1 MIWIHGLHIPYQLKI
16 IAKLFEYGNYL
27 NFCQYL
33 ITKSNLTPEYTR
45 FSNYFQ
51 HSSSFPK
58 QTSNIVKYSNDTLM
72 ASMDFPFLHGCK
84 SHNLYANPD
93 VYTSAGVV
101 ATTYSRFKTSF
112 WIDRILFILTVCIPV
127 IQALILLL
135 LHTILGVT
143 RCLPDTKETTIDYYS
158 STNAFIDRACGLQL
172 TTEVLQG
179 TVKPLPNSFRSSTQI
194 NPEAEITGKEISTIR
209 LQHECYPFVLIIY
222 AIAMWIPH
230 YLYHRS
236 TDRTARRDL
245 CLVRAELHSFRR
257 AVTQELAYLQT
268 LATASTDVGAPTGT
282 FLSPVSTIPTGP
294 TFHQNSLYFQHAPS
308 GYGQNDGTSGRTT
321 AATFGGASGLSQ
333 QTAPTVIH
341 AQQSTT
347 IGTMRGDIGDSPG
360 ISPALPMS
368 FGDADLS
375 APGLLDLPCFHACH
389 ADWSLNTYLA
399 AWQNTDFYWSRYIT
413 KHIVLTVFQGCAI
426 LFIFIIIGI
435 YKGTPFAPLFICQI
449 NESQP
454 PHKLFICMLQ
464 TTFIVNMSVLS
475 LGFLNVTGLI
485 LQIIYF
491 YENFIHIF
499 WLFNTSGSYMGVTTR
514 PNIFLTGVDESRRCF
529 FADYIR
535 LLAYTAFKDTHC
547 EIRTLTVSYS
557 PHLYCSDFHFLSLLC
572 NENAHLLSDSIHIH
586 YWTER
591 YARLCC
597 KRFRRPYWAIRRGSL
612 GHLVRCED
620 LSMKFNFS
628 KIKIRVEVN
637 DFGF

>member
-1 MIWIHGLHIPYQLKI
+1 
-16 IAKLFEYGNYL
+16 
-27 NFCQYL
+27 
-33 ITKSNLTPEYTR
+33 
-45 FSNYFQ
+45 
-51 HSSSFPK
+51 
-58 QTSNIVKYSNDTLM
+58 M
-72 ASMDFPFLHGCK
+72 ASIDIPFFHGSK
-84 SHNLYANPD
+84 DRNVYANPD

-112 WIDRILFILTVCIPV
+112 WIDRILLILTVCIPV
-127 IQALILLL
+127 IQAFVLLL
-135 LHTILGVT
+135 LHALLGVT
-143 RCLPDTKETTIDYYS
+143 RCLPDTKENKLDYYTI
-158 STNAFIDRACGLQL
+158 TNTFIDRACGLQL

-179 TVKPLPNSFRSSTQI
+179 TVKPLPNSFKSSSQI
-194 NPEAEITGKEISTIR
+194 HSESEVTNKEISTIR

-282 FLSPVSTIPTGP
+282 FLSPASTIPTGP
-294 TFHQNSLYFQHAPS
+294 IIHQNGLYYPHTGI
-308 GYGQNDGTSGRTT
+308 GYSGQNDGTSGRTT
-321 AATFGGASGLSQ
+321 AATFGGGSALSQ
-333 QTAPTVIH
+333 TTAPTVIH
-341 AQQSTT
+341 AQQQSAT
-347 IGTMRGDIGDSPG
+347 IGTIRGGGGGGGGIIDSPTL
-360 ISPALPMS
+360 SPALPIS

-399 AWQNTDFYWSRYIT
+399 AWQNTDFYWSRYLT
-413 KHIVLTVFQGCAI
+413 KHIVLLVFHGCTI
-426 LFIFIIIGI
+426 LFTFIIIGI
-435 YKGTPFAPLFICQI
+435 YKGTPFAPLFLCQI
-449 NESQP
+449 NENQP
-454 PHKLFICMLQ
+454 PPKLFI
-464 TTFIVNMSVLS
+464 S
-475 LGFLNVTGLI
+475 
-485 LQIIYF
+485 
-491 YENFIHIF
+491 
-499 WLFNTSGSYMGVTTR
+499 
-514 PNIFLTGVDESRRCF
+514 
-529 FADYIR
+529 
-535 LLAYTAFKDTHC
+535 YTAFKDTHC

-557 PHLYCSDFHFLSLLC
+557 PYLYCSDFHFLSLLC
-572 NENAHLLSDSIHIH
+572 NENAYLFSDSIHIH

-597 KRFRRPYWAIRRGSL
+597 KRFHRPYWAIRRGSL

>member
-1 MIWIHGLHIPYQLKI
+1 MLCFISCLDLFMLKQRS
-16 IAKLFEYGNYL
+16 KLFERGPYL
-27 NFCQYL
+27 HCLRHLVNKCIFTEYF
-33 ITKSNLTPEYTR
+33 KSND
-45 FSNYFQ
+45 YFKD
-51 HSSSFPK
+51 SFIVHRQK
-58 QTSNIVKYSNDTLM
+58 SNIVKHSDDTLM
-72 ASMDFPFLHGCK
+72 ASIDIPFLHGSK
-84 SHNLYANPD
+84 DRNVYANPD

-112 WIDRILFILTVCIPV
+112 WIDRILLILTVCIPA
-127 IQALILLL
+127 IQALVLLL
-135 LHTILGVT
+135 LHALLGVT
-143 RCLPDTKETTIDYYS
+143 RCLPDTKENKLDYYTI
-158 STNAFIDRACGLQL
+158 TNTFIDRACGLQL

-179 TVKPLPNSFRSSTQI
+179 TVKRLPHSFKSSSQI
-194 NPEAEITGKEISTIR
+194 HSESEVTNKEISTIR

-236 TDRTARRDL
+236 IDRTARRDL

-282 FLSPVSTIPTGP
+282 FLSPTSTIPTGP
-294 TFHQNSLYFQHAPS
+294 IIHQNGLYYPHTGI
-308 GYGQNDGTSGRTT
+308 GYGVQNDGTSERTT
-321 AATFGGASGLSQ
+321 FGA
-333 QTAPTVIH
+333 
-341 AQQSTT
+341 
-347 IGTMRGDIGDSPG
+347 
-360 ISPALPMS
+360 ISIS

-389 ADWSLNTYLA
+389 VDWSLNTYLA

-413 KHIVLTVFQGCAI
+413 KHIVLLVFHGCTI
-426 LFIFIIIGI
+426 LFTFIIIGI
-435 YKGTPFAPLFICQI
+435 YKGTPFAPLYICQI
-449 NESQP
+449 NDYQLSN
-454 PHKLFICMLQ
+454 KLFICMLQ
-464 TTFIVNMSVLS
+464 TTFIVNMSILS
-475 LGFLNVTGLI
+475 IGFLNLTSLI
-485 LQIIYF
+485 LQMIYF

-499 WLFNTSGSYMGVTTR
+499 WLFNNNGSYMGITTQ
-514 PNIFLTGVDESRRCF
+514 PNIFLT
-529 FADYIR
+529 
-535 LLAYTAFKDTHC
+535 AYTAFKDTHC
-547 EIRTLTVSYS
+547 EIRTLTVNYS
-557 PHLYCSDFHFLSLLC
+557 PYLYYSDFHFLSLLC
-572 NENAHLLSDSIHIH
+572 NENIHLFSDFIHIH

-597 KRFRRPYWAIRRGSL
+597 KHFHRPYWAIRRGSL

>member
-1 MIWIHGLHIPYQLKI
+1 
-16 IAKLFEYGNYL
+16 
-27 NFCQYL
+27 
-33 ITKSNLTPEYTR
+33 
-45 FSNYFQ
+45 
-51 HSSSFPK
+51 
-58 QTSNIVKYSNDTLM
+58 M
-72 ASMDFPFLHGCK
+72 ASIDIPFLHGSK
-84 SHNLYANPD
+84 DRNVYANPD

-112 WIDRILFILTVCIPV
+112 WIDRILLILTVCIPV
-127 IQALILLL
+127 TQALVLLL
-135 LHTILGVT
+135 LHALLGVT
-143 RCLPDTKETTIDYYS
+143 RCLPDTKENKLDYYTI
-158 STNAFIDRACGLQL
+158 TNTFIDRACGLQL

-179 TVKPLPNSFRSSTQI
+179 TVKRLPHSFKSSSQI
-194 NPEAEITGKEISTIR
+194 HSESEVTNKEISTIR

-222 AIAMWIPH
+222 AVAMWIPH

-282 FLSPVSTIPTGP
+282 FLSPTSTIPTGP
-294 TFHQNSLYFQHAPS
+294 IIHQNGLYHPHTGI
-308 GYGQNDGTSGRTT
+308 GYGVQNDGTSGRTT
-321 AATFGGASGLSQ
+321 AATFGGGSALSQ
-333 QTAPTVIH
+333 TTAPTVIH
-341 AQQSTT
+341 AQQQSTT
-347 IGTMRGDIGDSPG
+347 IGTIRYGGIGGGIVDSPTL
-360 ISPALPMS
+360 SPAIPIS

-413 KHIVLTVFQGCAI
+413 KHIVLLVFHGCTI
-426 LFIFIIIGI
+426 LFTFIIIGI

-449 NESQP
+449 NDYQLSN
-454 PHKLFICMLQ
+454 KLFICMLQ
-464 TTFIVNMSVLS
+464 TTFIVNMSILS
-475 LGFLNVTGLI
+475 IGFLNLIGLI
-485 LQIIYF
+485 LQMIYF

-499 WLFNTSGSYMGVTTR
+499 WLFNNNGSYMGITTQ

-547 EIRTLTVSYS
+547 EIRTLTVNYS
-557 PHLYCSDFHFLSLLC
+557 PYLYYSDFHFLSLLC
-572 NENAHLLSDSIHIH
+572 NENIHLFSDSIHIH

-597 KRFRRPYWAIRRGSL
+597 KHFHRPYWAIRRGSL